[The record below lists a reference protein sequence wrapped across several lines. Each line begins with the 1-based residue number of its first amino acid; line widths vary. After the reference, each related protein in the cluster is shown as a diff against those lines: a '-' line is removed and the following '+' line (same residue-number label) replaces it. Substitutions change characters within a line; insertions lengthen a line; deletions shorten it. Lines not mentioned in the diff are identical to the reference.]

1 MTDLSP
7 SRALLFV
14 SSRWDINECI
24 KWSLLLSDAS
34 GVSEV
39 SERVVT
45 GSKRLT
51 QDRTPLQGSIFGLGL
66 ASKCVVTMTLN
77 LRAGFLFKE
86 VLLIQ
91 AEKERH
97 LHCIRTVERL
107 QPCCAQNNWFLGW
120 KAQLLVYRFKLGRV
134 WNSAALGRAG
144 EGRHLPVTCRF
155 SPLTSHFRYTRPLRS
170 VWSVPQRLGT
180 FITHWLW
187 TFISQ
192 AAGKEA
198 TDFRY
203 ENKTNTI
210 YFLNYVI
217 TPPPTPFRCSL
228 THLLMIS
235 RNCMSIY

>member
-1 MTDLSP
+1 MNVSNVSAPLRRVRCIWGFRA
-7 SRALLFV
+7 SRDGFKEA
-14 SSRWDINECI
+14 C
-24 KWSLLLSDAS
+24 A
-34 GVSEV
+34 G
-39 SERVVT
+39 
-45 GSKRLT
+45 
-51 QDRTPLQGSIFGLGL
+51 DRTPLQGSIFGLRL
-66 ASKCVVTMTLN
+66 TSKCVVTMTVN
-77 LRAGFLFKE
+77 LRAGFFLKRFYWSRQKKKDTFT
-86 VLLIQ
+86 VSVQWRDSSPAVHKTTGSLD
-91 AEKERH
+91 ERF
-97 LHCIRTVERL
+97 IVSSW
-107 QPCCAQNNWFLGW
+107 AGF
-120 KAQLLVYRFKLGRV
+120 

-144 EGRHLPVTCRF
+144 EGRHLPVTCRL

-198 TDFRY
+198 PDFRY

-210 YFLNYVI
+210 SFLNYVI
-217 TPPPTPFRCSL
+217 TPPPPFRCSL